1 MTTTKNLRNDYD
13 EDEDKVRRRIRGE
26 GNRRT

>member
-1 MTTTKNLRNDYD
+1 MTTTKNLRSDYD